1 MGPQTSLGMF
11 GTLDW
16 GDWAYGLISGFI
28 SGGSSAVT
36 SGFVVSSYD
45 QDHFKF
51 GSSASLHLMGWVF
64 VVAGLL
70 SAFAFLRNKPLPSVK
85 QVETTTKRI
94 EMEPTENKPVPPPPT
109 VITTVKETHVE
120 PINAPTTDGK
130 PLP

>member
-1 MGPQTSLGMF
+1 MAAQTNLGIL

-70 SAFAFLRNKPLPSVK
+70 SAFAFLRNKPLPGVK

-94 EMEPTENKPVPPPPT
+94 EVEPTDAKPAPPPPT
-109 VITTVKETHVE
+109 VITTVKETHIEAVE
-120 PINAPTTDGK
+120 TPKKDQ
-130 PLP
+130 